1 MGASWAGG
9 SAVYVPIKVRNKV
22 VNRLPER
29 HRLDPRN
36 QARRISADG
45 AAHGQQSREH
55 PDPAGL

>member
-1 MGASWAGG
+1 M
-9 SAVYVPIKVRNKV
+9 YVPIKVRNKV

-55 PDPAGL
+55 ADPAGL